1 MIIWLMLYFTGAAVH
16 VGNYPDMNSCVN
28 AANSEPS
35 LIGVGFVKQ
44 FVLLLRFL
52 ISGGGFVPMG
62 HSLLFAVDAV
72 AAA

>member
-1 MIIWLMLYFTGAAVH
+1 M
-16 VGNYPDMNSCVN
+16 
-28 AANSEPS
+28 PS
-35 LIGVGFVKQ
+35 QYRGDLAGFVKQ

>member
-1 MIIWLMLYFTGAAVH
+1 LIRL
-16 VGNYPDMNSCVN
+16 
-28 AANSEPS
+28 EPS